1 MDAMQAIVSRFW
13 AVLVS
18 GVLVLSLDSNL
29 LAAEASQSL
38 IRAKR
43 DAEAKG
49 YIFVATHDEIVS
61 RAKQE
66 GKLRVVVSMSEGI
79 LKRLSDGFRKKF
91 PFIETSAAE
100 IKGTE
105 VYTRVLQEIKAGL
118 NKGQDVND
126 LTYDYYNE
134 FLPHQKKLD
143 IVGMAQQQVLNIPL
157 QMIDPNNR
165 NIVAIGSGIQVVAY
179 NKKLISA
186 DKVPS
191 SWEGFLKPE
200 FADRKFVLDIRPKD
214 ISALVPAWGIEKTL
228 DFARKL
234 AAQKPV
240 WARGNTRVVAAMLAG
255 EHALHIGPS
264 FDVVLRAKTKDLTDV
279 LGYKFTEPVPVRLN
293 DPYSVLHT
301 AEHPYAALLWLEFLA
316 SPEGQ
321 KLLDEAGP
329 YEGSLFV
336 RGTVQEE
343 AARGKKKSV
352 IDWDHY
358 MKVQEYERKIVEAYG
373 FPKAE

>member
-1 MDAMQAIVSRFW
+1 
-13 AVLVS
+13 
-18 GVLVLSLDSNL
+18 
-29 LAAEASQSL
+29 
-38 IRAKR
+38 
-43 DAEAKG
+43 
-49 YIFVATHDEIVS
+49 
-61 RAKQE
+61 
-66 GKLRVVVSMSEGI
+66 
-79 LKRLSDGFRKKF
+79 
-91 PFIETSAAE
+91 
-100 IKGTE
+100 
-105 VYTRVLQEIKAGL
+105 
-118 NKGQDVND
+118 
-126 LTYDYYNE
+126 
-134 FLPHQKKLD
+134 
-143 IVGMAQQQVLNIPL
+143 
-157 QMIDPNNR
+157 MIDPNNR

-293 DPYSVLHT
+293 DPYSVLQT

-358 MKVQEYERKIVEAYG
+358 IKVQEYERKIVEAYG